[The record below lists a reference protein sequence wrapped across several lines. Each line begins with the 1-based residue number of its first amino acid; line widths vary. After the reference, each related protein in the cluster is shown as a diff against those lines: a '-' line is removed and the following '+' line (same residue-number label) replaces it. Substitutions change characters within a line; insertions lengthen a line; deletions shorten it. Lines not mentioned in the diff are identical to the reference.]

1 MRALPA
7 SAEALPQAPPGGMIP
22 PAPSDFYVALEVCSR
37 SGMDELDG
45 FFDGFALM
53 GRFRMDAGQPC
64 MKAWR
69 KERRGR
75 GGGEKFAGIP
85 VFWKRLL
92 LSPAHPLKN
101 HLL

>member
-7 SAEALPQAPPGGMIP
+7 PAEALPQAPRGMIP
-22 PAPSDFYVALEVCSR
+22 PDPSDFYVALEVCSR

-69 KERRGR
+69 KERRGVGR
-75 GGGEKFAGIP
+75 GGSSAGIP

>member
-1 MRALPA
+1 MY
-7 SAEALPQAPPGGMIP
+7 EGMEKGT
-22 PAPSDFYVALEVCSR
+22 A
-37 SGMDELDG
+37 
-45 FFDGFALM
+45 
-53 GRFRMDAGQPC
+53 
-64 MKAWR
+64 
-69 KERRGR
+69 GR

>member
-7 SAEALPQAPPGGMIP
+7 PAEALPPAPGG
-22 PAPSDFYVALEVCSR
+22 
-37 SGMDELDG
+37 GG
-45 FFDGFALM
+45 G
-53 GRFRMDAGQPC
+53 